1 MKRETSY
8 ISLRIKTIHCFW
20 NAIRWYRLPAG
31 EWSAIKAACCLT
43 LCYFDLEQG
52 YNIWTGRK
60 GTWIMQNKADR
71 ENRRRVKIISTD
83 NVIHNRLTCL
93 LFCITSQMHPDG
105 LHVASCDTHA
115 QIAWHEPCIQAQ
127 SIFYM
132 TTALDLALL
141 LTIVISWLG
150 RYKWL
155 LKSSL

>member
-1 MKRETSY
+1 MMKRETSY

-83 NVIHNRLTCL
+83 NVIHNRLTCPS
-93 LFCITSQMHPDG
+93 LFVSLAKCIRMGCTSLHAIHMHKLRDMNRASKHRAYFTWQRHWIWRYYSQLWYPD
-105 LHVASCDTHA
+105 
-115 QIAWHEPCIQAQ
+115 
-127 SIFYM
+127 
-132 TTALDLALL
+132 
-141 LTIVISWLG
+141 
-150 RYKWL
+150 
-155 LKSSL
+155 